1 MARKRALV
9 SVYDKT
15 GVVDFARAL
24 DGLGYA
30 ILSTGGTAAA
40 LRKGG
45 VAVVEVSHYTGQPE
59 ILEGRVKTLH
69 PKIHGGILADLA
81 NEHHRA
87 DLTRHGIEPIGLVVV
102 NLYPFRETAAR
113 PDARLDE
120 LVEMI
125 DVGGPAMVRA
135 AAKNHRHAGVV
146 VDPADYPMV
155 LAEIKERGG
164 LQESTRLGL
173 AVKAFAHTSAYDAA
187 VRDELQRRAVS
198 TARAAAVRP
207 AAAPHAVPAATP
219 SGAGGERAP
228 FPETLRLELRRL
240 QSLRYG
246 ENPHQ
251 RGALYAGPE
260 EAPGGIAGAR
270 QLQGKELSF
279 NNLLDLDSAWR
290 LAAEFDAPAAVIVKH
305 NNPCGV
311 ATGGSLAEAFGRA
324 RETDPASAFGG
335 IVALNRTVD
344 RTAAAALT
352 GLFLECVVAP
362 AYEAAAR
369 DLLAA
374 KENLRVLEA
383 GDPAG
388 RYAGFDLRRLTGGLL
403 VQDWDGAP
411 SDARTGRV
419 ATRRAP
425 TEEEIEALAFAWKVA
440 RHVKSNAIVLARP
453 GRTVGIGAGQMSRVD
468 AVRLA
473 VMKSA
478 QPPKGTVLAS
488 DAFFPFRDGLD
499 EAARAGVTAIVQ
511 PGGSLKDAEVIAA
524 ADGHGMAMLL
534 TGTRHFRH

>member
-1 MARKRALV
+1 
-9 SVYDKT
+9 
-15 GVVDFARAL
+15 
-24 DGLGYA
+24 
-30 ILSTGGTAAA
+30 
-40 LRKGG
+40 
-45 VAVVEVSHYTGQPE
+45 
-59 ILEGRVKTLH
+59 
-69 PKIHGGILADLA
+69 
-81 NEHHRA
+81 
-87 DLTRHGIEPIGLVVV
+87 
-102 NLYPFRETAAR
+102 
-113 PDARLDE
+113 
-120 LVEMI
+120 
-125 DVGGPAMVRA
+125 
-135 AAKNHRHAGVV
+135 
-146 VDPADYPMV
+146 
-155 LAEIKERGG
+155 
-164 LQESTRLGL
+164 
-173 AVKAFAHTSAYDAA
+173 
-187 VRDELQRRAVS
+187 
-198 TARAAAVRP
+198 AVRP
-207 AAAPHAVPAATP
+207 SAAAPPAGP
-219 SGAGGERAP
+219 SGAGGEAAP
-228 FPETLRLELRRL
+228 FPETLRLEFRRL

-290 LAAEFDAPAAVIVKH
+290 LAAEFETPAAVIVKH

-311 ATGGSLAEAFGRA
+311 ATGSSLTEAFGRA

-335 IVALNRTVD
+335 IVALNRPVD
-344 RTAAAALT
+344 RAAAAALT

-362 AYEAAAR
+362 AYEVPAR
-369 DLLAA
+369 DLLAV

-383 GDPAG
+383 GDPGG
-388 RYAGFDLRRLTGGLL
+388 RYAGFDLRRVTGGLL

-411 SDARTGRV
+411 SDARAGRV

-425 TEEEIEALAFAWKVA
+425 AEEEIEALVFAWKVA

-478 QPPKGTVLAS
+478 QPPRGAVLAS

-524 ADGHGMAMLL
+524 ADEHGMAMLL